1 MQKCHLA
8 GAVAAVQ
15 ALSHASLG
23 KEEKEGCMK
32 LAQDMLKD
40 CKSTLSVD
48 CARADAPPAKQL
60 QPFQKHLHSTV
71 GVRAG
76 IPVRFCV
83 VDSSPP
89 SDQQQH
95 VYSQHVVLPQEQLLC
110 SFMESDPCPQRHQ
123 PQCDPLAACGF
134 SRAATSHI
142 LSPSLQCSSCTWP

>member
-40 CKSTLSVD
+40 CKATLSVV

-83 VDSSPP
+83 STPPHQVTSSSMSIHSTSAPP
-89 SDQQQH
+89 
-95 VYSQHVVLPQEQLLC
+95 
-110 SFMESDPCPQRHQ
+110 
-123 PQCDPLAACGF
+123 
-134 SRAATSHI
+134 RAAAVFFHGV
-142 LSPSLQCSSCTWP
+142 